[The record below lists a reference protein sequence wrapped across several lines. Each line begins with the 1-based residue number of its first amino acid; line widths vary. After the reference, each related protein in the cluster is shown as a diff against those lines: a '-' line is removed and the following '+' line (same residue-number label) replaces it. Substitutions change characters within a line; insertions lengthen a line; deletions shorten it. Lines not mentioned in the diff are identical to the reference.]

1 MSGRRSEEAVMP
13 RAELKQ
19 IYGIGDAMCVRL
31 SQDHGIETVAQL
43 AALSDAEAADL
54 QRSLQVAGRR
64 LPGGEVARW
73 RDQARQLAGEGPAA
87 ADEPLATFV
96 VEVWPSAGGRGG
108 QGGQPRYVVHHIES
122 DQTLETSAPTPA
134 TADVFRWMQ
143 DRVNVTSAPPPEPPS
158 EPPSEPQEAPATR
171 GRLRITGLEVRKA
184 GSQVINGSTAQLLAT
199 DGVALDAGSALVF
212 AGHVSLVGAEEPVI
226 CEMRCQLQRIESE
239 ENVTFTWSGEIRP
252 GAGMRA
258 ATISSTPVTIPA
270 GVYRGMFFAED
281 KRRNSRRAF
290 CEVPLLVVS

>member
-1 MSGRRSEEAVMP
+1 MR

-19 IYGIGDAMCVRL
+19 IHGIGDAMCVRL

-43 AALSDAEAADL
+43 AALSDADAADL
-54 QRSLQVAGRR
+54 QRTLQAAGRR

-73 RDQARQLAGEGPAA
+73 RDQARQVAGESPAP

-96 VEVWPSAGGRGG
+96 VEVRPPADGPGAPGAPG
-108 QGGQPRYVVHHIES
+108 VPDGQPRYVVHHIES
-122 DQTLETSAPTPA
+122 DQTLETSAPTPDA
-134 TADVFRWMQ
+134 ADVFRWMK
-143 DRVNVTSAPPPEPPS
+143 DRVNAPVPEPAGPPAEPPAPPPAEPR
-158 EPPSEPQEAPATR
+158 EAPTRR
-171 GRLRITGLEVRKA
+171 GRLRITGLEVREA
-184 GSQVINGSTAQLLAT
+184 GSQVINGSTAQLLVT

-212 AGHVSLVGAEEPVI
+212 AGQVSLVGAEEPVI

-239 ENVTFTWSGEIRP
+239 EIVTFTWSGEIRP
-252 GAGMRA
+252 GAGMQA

-281 KRRNSRRAF
+281 KRRTSRRAF